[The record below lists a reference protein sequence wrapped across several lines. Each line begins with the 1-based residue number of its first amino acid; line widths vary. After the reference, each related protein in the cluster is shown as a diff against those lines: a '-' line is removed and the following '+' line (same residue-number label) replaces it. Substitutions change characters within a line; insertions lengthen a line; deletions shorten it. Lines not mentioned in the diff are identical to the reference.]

1 MDKQELLNK
10 RLNLIIG
17 PLYVKV
23 TMYLMVVFFFYN
35 LPVTNYSLKGSNEIR
50 LYDVLGII
58 ICYLY
63 IKNFGVLNYY
73 IKQKLNFKF
82 LNHFLIWSAI
92 TLIFTGLFS
101 IFFKSSYVAVTVYTV
116 LLSLFCFFLIRSF
129 SFSFCD
135 EIQKF

>member
-10 RLNLIIG
+10 RLNLIIE

-23 TMYLMVVFFFYN
+23 TMYLMVVSFFYN

-63 IKNFGVLNYY
+63 VKNFGVLNYY
-73 IKQKLNFKF
+73 IKQ
-82 LNHFLIWSAI
+82 
-92 TLIFTGLFS
+92 
-101 IFFKSSYVAVTVYTV
+101 
-116 LLSLFCFFLIRSF
+116 C
-129 SFSFCD
+129 
-135 EIQKF
+135 Q